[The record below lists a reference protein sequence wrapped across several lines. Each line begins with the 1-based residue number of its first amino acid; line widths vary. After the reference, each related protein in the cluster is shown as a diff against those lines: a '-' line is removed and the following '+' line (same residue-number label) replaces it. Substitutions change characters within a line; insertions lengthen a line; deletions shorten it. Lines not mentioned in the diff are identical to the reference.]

1 MKPTEKEDKRK
12 EHGAIIVEATI
23 SLTVFMFAMFTFLSI
38 IQIAY
43 TQSRMSVAL
52 SCATK
57 QIAEYAHVYY
67 ATGMNEAL
75 TGSGGKSSDLANQVA
90 EFIQNLGGNLGSIDS
105 ELGQYVTDAGSA
117 LSGDSLAD
125 LAKGQLGQ
133 TLVLQMMKAN
143 LVNGTGDTAEAFL
156 QRNHVDGLDMMESK
170 FLEGTSNDIFMRVK
184 YTIHVVQLLDIDF
197 SFQMSCW
204 AYTTAWGK

>member
-1 MKPTEKEDKRK
+1 MKQKEEMDNKK

-23 SLTVFMFAMFTFLSI
+23 SLSFFMFAMFTFLSV

-52 SCATK
+52 SSATK
-57 QIAEYAHVYY
+57 EIAEYAHIYY
-67 ATGMNEAL
+67 ATGMNEAA
-75 TGSGGKSSDLANQVA
+75 TGSGGKSSELANEVA
-90 EFIQNLGGNLGSIDS
+90 DFIQNIGGHLGSIDG
-105 ELGQYVTDAGSA
+105 ELGQYVSDAGTA

-125 LAKGQLGQ
+125 LAKGTLGQ
-133 TLVLQMMKAN
+133 ALVLQMMKTN
-143 LVNGTGDTAEAFL
+143 LVAGTGDTAEAFL

-170 FLEGTSNDIFMRVK
+170 FLEGTSNDIFMRAK
-184 YTIHVVQLLDIDF
+184 YSVHVVRLLNIDF

-204 AYTTAWGK
+204 AYTKAWGG